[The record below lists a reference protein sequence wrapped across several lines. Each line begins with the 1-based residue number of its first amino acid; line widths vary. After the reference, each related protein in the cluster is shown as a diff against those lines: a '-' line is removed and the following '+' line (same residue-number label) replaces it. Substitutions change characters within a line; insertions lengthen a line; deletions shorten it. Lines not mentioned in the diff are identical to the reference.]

1 LTDGQ
6 THDAQQSDDLL
17 PEVDFHNYLSAID
30 VEGYNADSEI
40 NFRNPTKKRRRNY
53 KIYQITPINGRERN
67 SGHPQQQ
74 ADRPARRQN
83 RAHQCVHLDKN
94 HQAVTPAEAREN
106 IGDESSLM
114 DSALNE
120 QYSQVQSHMN
130 PEINLDSQK
139 DDPFFGAIINHLQ
152 TGAPPN
158 DRTLAQRIVCR
169 IDDYYI
175 EDSQLWHLARL
186 RGKRLTKIAPRF
198 QQLGI
203 PRQFRMKIMES
214 IHSISHFS
222 FLKCYLTARQRFYW
236 PAMATEMAIFT
247 KSCLVC
253 QQIKFSAKPKY
264 PVHGMPTHNLFDCL
278 HIDFHEIRT
287 PKKSTPSEYKHVL
300 VAIDQASNYV
310 TLLPTA
316 NMQAATAARLIMDN
330 IILNYGTFRYL
341 ISDRSTSW
349 LNQLFAAFLTLPG
362 FETHHIKT
370 SPYRAQTIL

>member
-1 LTDGQ
+1 MWKVTTRIQKLI
-6 THDAQQSDDLL
+6 
-17 PEVDFHNYLSAID
+17 F
-30 VEGYNADSEI
+30 EI
-40 NFRNPTKKRRRNY
+40 QLKAPGNY
-53 KIYQITPINGRERN
+53 KIYQITPIDAQEDASN
-67 SGHPQQQ
+67 HPQRLPNR
-74 ADRPARRQN
+74 AARRKN
-83 RAHQCVHLDKN
+83 RAHQSVHPDID
-94 HQAVTPAEAREN
+94 HQAVTPDEAREN
-106 IGDESSLM
+106 TDDESTLM

-120 QYSQVQSHMN
+120 QYNQIQSHMN

-139 DDPFFGAIINHLQ
+139 DDPFFEAIINHLQ
-152 TGAPPN
+152 TGALPN
-158 DRTLAQRIVCR
+158 DRTLAQRILCQ

-175 EDSQLWHLARL
+175 EDNQLWHLARL

-198 QQLGI
+198 QQLCI

-214 IHSISHFS
+214 IHNISHFS

-278 HIDFHEIRT
+278 HLDFHEIRT
-287 PKKSTPSEYKHVL
+287 PKKSAPSEYKYVL

-330 IILNYGTFRYL
+330 IILKYGTFRYL

-362 FETHHIKT
+362 FETYHIKT
-370 SPYRAQTIL
+370 SPYRAQRILWRNFKINT